1 MQIPIS
7 KDEDL
12 SIAMS
17 EMTEMPVKF
26 YLYPSKTIAFTV
38 SATGEGWKSTF
49 LGDFTFT
56 DEEGEIHNGHPV
68 YRHSEA
74 WSYLYS
80 LESGEWGLHNRLGHS
95 EPWMRSTT
103 EAPSPAMC
111 QQWKTDDGK
120 CYRGEITV
128 VKPKSNSVIIPSP
141 SPSPTASPRK
151 EAKRS
156 IWTLC

>member
-7 KDEDL
+7 KDKDL
-12 SIAMS
+12 SIALS
-17 EMTEMPVKF
+17 EVPVQF

-56 DEEGEIHNGHPV
+56 DEEEEIHNGCPV

-74 WSYLYS
+74 WSHLYS

-103 EAPSPAMC
+103 VATDPTLC
-111 QQWKTDDGK
+111 QQWKTDDCK
-120 CYRGEITV
+120 EYRSEISV
-128 VKPKSNSVIIPSP
+128 LKPKSKPKSLKIPNPSP
-141 SPSPTASPRK
+141 ATNPRK

-156 IWTLC
+156 IWTLG